1 MGIGVVRTTVVLV
14 SIAVLGLSVVG
25 MASASSGSQRIL
37 RISAQAAPMMSLDQA
52 TITVTDADGQVVGT
66 GRTVNAGA
74 AEIAVSKG
82 RLPFLIST
90 SGGTVRGRAFEGHL
104 QAVTGHTTRADGIV
118 RVSFV
123 TTIAARYRAMH
134 GGTTKLVER
143 RVYKRLGL
151 SARLGWFQTQYG
163 VHSLR
168 GAKMMA
174 LAQVR
179 GGYDVAIDDLVARLD
194 DGRRFPSLASTK
206 PDRTWSVSR
215 TTTRATSTSPCPANI
230 LPPTN
235 AAQSAI
241 VAQYGTYAAAGT
253 ATAMATGDPYTL
265 LTGVAGMMF
274 ASQPGMTNSSVIASI
289 TSQLTCISAQIAQL
303 QQTVNQLTLLTTL
316 APLQNCVSAITARWS
331 EYQQF
336 ITDAANNPGN
346 PNYTLSISNPNLIT
360 WFPEVSTMNSTI
372 CNAIINQTLFSAQGG
387 SQPAWRTLL
396 ANYKSGT
403 YLSSDST
410 AFEPGSVQ
418 GLQYFLQFYGTLQY
432 QQAAL
437 MTDYYNWLSLT
448 TNQSYLASQQI
459 AWGPPCL
466 KAPSLSDVEANVL
479 SNSWCQW
486 QQNIVNV
493 WPGSTFTDEVGSWK
507 SNTSTDPNAIGGLAI
522 SAVPGIFGIS
532 TTAYGKNPTSLT
544 TDYLNGDNINKYDS
558 RWNAANAFASF
569 NNQPATT
576 IAAPYQY
583 HGARQALATGAPS
596 CNGNCDSDPVI
607 GGYVVFKTFFN
618 GWLNAVV
625 NPATASSPATV
636 SSTTS
641 DAKGHVT
648 YQILG
653 ADGEIESSSSP
664 SACGRQSSTNS
675 GGQTINKYGYYTAHN
690 AVYSPSPWTK
700 NTGGTLGGGSETITP
715 LIGTTTSGAAT
726 DGCQST
732 PPIAWLK
739 SRPWVQGGAWP
750 AVPVINVPANN
761 AVSATATL
769 TASGCPTSA
778 CTWAITSAAVPQG
791 LVLSASSGTF
801 KWSGATSGQTAS
813 VQVVAGTPVP
823 TQVMPGSTQMV
834 FSAPVTLTVTAP

>member
-1 MGIGVVRTTVVLV
+1 
-14 SIAVLGLSVVG
+14 
-25 MASASSGSQRIL
+25 
-37 RISAQAAPMMSLDQA
+37 MMSLDQA

-104 QAVTGHTTRADGIV
+104 QAVTGRTTRADGIV

-123 TTIAARYRAMH
+123 TTIAARYRALH

-206 PDRTWSVSR
+206 PDRAWSVSR

-459 AWGPPCL
+459 AWGPPCI

-493 WPGSTFTDEVGSWK
+493 WPGSTFTDEVGNWK
-507 SNTSTDPNAIGGLAI
+507 SNTSTDPNAIGGLAV

-532 TTAYGKNPTSLT
+532 TTAYGNNPKSFT
-544 TDYLNGDNINKYDS
+544 TDYLNGRNIDEYDS
-558 RWNAANAFASF
+558 RWNAANAYKSF

-576 IAAPYQY
+576 IAPPYQAFM
-583 HGARQALATGAPS
+583 ARQAPATGAPKYADLS
-596 CNGNCDSDPVI
+596 
-607 GGYVVFKTFFN
+607 GYVNFKTFFN
-618 GWLNAVV
+618 AWLNATVT
-625 NPATASSPATV
+625 PATATSPAVITP
-636 SSTTS
+636 SASG
-641 DAKGHVT
+641 DPGHVT
-648 YQILG
+648 FQILF
-653 ADGEIESSSSP
+653 ADGEMYESNGG
-664 SACGRQSSTNS
+664 CGSTTAT
-675 GGQTINKYGYYTAHN
+675 GDYGTTIWNYGYYTVHN
-690 AVYSPSPWTK
+690 AAYSPSPWTA
-700 NTGGTLGGGSETITP
+700 NTGGTLGGGTKTVGIT
-715 LIGTTTSGAAT
+715 GTTYGGAGQ

-791 LVLSASSGTF
+791 LVLSGSSGTF